1 MRKKP
6 NTKTKKKLLEYN
18 NFARAP
24 LEQLELNNTTPT
36 NNLIWPYRQNQDLVN
51 NCTSKSLTN
60 YQRPLRNID
69 PTLIYNSDH
78 VATHSSNIT
87 YNTVSSNESANRFR
101 ASTSFYEHGS
111 AASRNL
117 ITPEPHRSLS
127 TMSLDNISDSQSLTG
142 YDLLMNNQNQETFTT
157 QQNYCKEKISR
168 PNAPSQHTSSLS
180 ATSCNMSNMPSQ
192 YTSSLPATSCN
203 MPNAPFQYT
212 LSSPA
217 TSCNIPN
224 VPSQYTSSSPATS
237 CNMPN
242 VPSQNTS
249 SSPTTSHDIST
260 WNSNNNSQK
269 YYHQHREKIS
279 SVDIQSQH
287 ASYSQANS
295 YNKAANTDS
304 EELNFSDEESLVNW
318 LCTRPDLINKV
329 QILSKTSLLHKNE
342 VNTPEPFNK
351 ETITNLVMEQCKLLF
366 LRTRNPTKK
375 MRETLIKKIVPSM
388 EFVSRE
394 FKILNKKTREYF
406 DNFRH
411 TFNKDMVALAKDLL
425 VKNSNK
431 KKPSYSENVLAKIKT
446 FDQLTFHLTIPSS
459 SRRNYANELDID
471 QASTELSSDN
481 E

>member
-1 MRKKP
+1 SYEDEASKP
-6 NTKTKKKLLEYN
+6 RAASNKKKEYN
-18 NFARAP
+18 NFACAS
-24 LEQLELNNTTPT
+24 LEQLELNNTIPT
-36 NNLIWPYRQNQDLVN
+36 NNLIWPYRQNQDLAN
-51 NCTSKSLTN
+51 NCISKSLTN

-101 ASTSFYEHGS
+101 ASTLFYEHGS

-203 MPNAPFQYT
+203 MPNQ
-212 LSSPA
+212 LLVI
-217 TSCNIPN
+217 CQM
-224 VPSQYTSSSPATS
+224 SQYSSF
-237 CNMPN
+237 
-242 VPSQNTS
+242 
-249 SSPTTSHDIST
+249 SPTTSHDIST

-279 SVDIQSQH
+279 SVDIQFQH

-295 YNKAANTDS
+295 YNKTANTDS

-329 QILSKTSLLHKNE
+329 QILSKTSLLHK
-342 VNTPEPFNK
+342 
-351 ETITNLVMEQCKLLF
+351 IWQLL
-366 LRTRNPTKK
+366 LRTCLLKTENI
-375 MRETLIKKIVPSM
+375 EQ
-388 EFVSRE
+388 FVAGKVWRQKLSKYLDASDFSE
-394 FKILNKKTREYF
+394 FKKSSSSLKSLESFVAESLKIHIEYLIE
-406 DNFRH
+406 DRNQ
-411 TFNKDMVALAKDLL
+411 
-425 VKNSNK
+425 
-431 KKPSYSENVLAKIKT
+431 KKPSYIENVLAKIKT
-446 FDQLTFHLTIPSS
+446 LDQLTFHLTIPSS